1 MLPLQISPKAEGMG
15 WTLGHPSFLAE
26 NQESFLSQEWEEGRR
41 VLAGVG
47 PGGALLKALD
57 SPQILRQKV
66 IFLGWKMEDCSPQFQ
81 LLAFKCT

>member
-15 WTLGHPSFLAE
+15 WTLGRPSFLAE
-26 NQESFLSQEWEEGRR
+26 NQGSFLSQEWEEGRR

-47 PGGALLKALD
+47 TGGALLKALD
-57 SPQILRQKV
+57 PHRFSDRRSSSWGGK
-66 IFLGWKMEDCSPQFQ
+66 DCSPQFQ